1 MITGW
6 ATTLVIVLTLL
17 SSNSFANDF
26 TMEQVGD
33 NFTLTVT
40 QTGNNHVLEFDA
52 DGDNETAT
60 VTQTG
65 ADKTLIID
73 FEGTPHNF
81 TASQTG
87 TGNHYA
93 FIDIYTNSGATA
105 QINATQSG
113 STSQSY
119 SITGSCYASSGC
131 ALTVNQTGN

>member
-1 MITGW
+1 MTIGW
-6 ATTLVIVLTLL
+6 ATTLVIALTLL
-17 SSNSFANDF
+17 SNSSFANDF
-26 TMEQVGD
+26 EMNQIGD
-33 NFTLTVT
+33 NFTLTFT
-40 QTGNNHVLEFDA
+40 QTGNNHVLEFDV
-52 DGDNETAT
+52 DGDGETAT
-60 VTQTG
+60 ITQTG

-93 FIDIYTNSGATA
+93 YIDIYTSSNDTA

-119 SITGSCYASSGC
+119 SITGSCYATSGC

>member
-1 MITGW
+1 MTTGW
-6 ATTLVIVLTLL
+6 VTTLVIVLTLL
-17 SSNSFANDF
+17 SSISFANDF
-26 TMEQVGD
+26 EMTQVGD

-40 QTGNNHVLEFDA
+40 QTGNNHVLEFDV
-52 DGDNETAT
+52 DGDGETAT
-60 VTQTG
+60 ITQTG

-93 FIDIYTNSGATA
+93 YIDIYTNSSTTA

-113 STSQSY
+113 STNQSY
-119 SITGSCYASSGC
+119 SITGSCYATSGC
-131 ALTVNQTGN
+131 TLTVNQTGN

>member
-1 MITGW
+1 MTIGW
-6 ATTLVIVLTLL
+6 ATTLVIALTLL
-17 SSNSFANDF
+17 SSSSLANDF
-26 TMEQVGD
+26 EMTQVGD

-40 QTGNNHVLEFDA
+40 QTGNNHVLEFDV
-52 DGDNETAT
+52 DGDGETAT
-60 VTQTG
+60 ITQTG

-105 QINATQSG
+105 QITATQSG

-119 SITGSCYASSGC
+119 SITGSCWAASGC
-131 ALTVNQTGN
+131 ALNINQTGN

>member
-1 MITGW
+1 M
-6 ATTLVIVLTLL
+6 
-17 SSNSFANDF
+17 ANDF

-40 QTGNNHVLEFDA
+40 QTGNNHVLEFDV

-60 VTQTG
+60 ITQTG

-105 QINATQSG
+105 QITATQSG

-119 SITGSCYASSGC
+119 TVTGECWAASGC
-131 ALTVNQTGN
+131 ALNINQTGN

>member
-1 MITGW
+1 MTIGW
-6 ATTLVIVLTLL
+6 ATTLVTALTLL
-17 SSNSFANDF
+17 SNSCWANDF
-26 TMEQVGD
+26 EMTQVGD

-40 QTGNNHVLEFDA
+40 QTGNNHILEFDV

-60 VTQTG
+60 ITQTG

-93 FIDIYTNSGATA
+93 YIDIYTDSDTTA
-105 QINATQSG
+105 QITATQSG

-119 SITGSCYASSGC
+119 SITGSCYAASGC
-131 ALTVNQTGN
+131 ALNISQTGN

>member
-60 VTQTG
+60 ITQTG

-105 QINATQSG
+105 QITATQSG

>member
-1 MITGW
+1 MTIGW
-6 ATTLVIVLTLL
+6 ATTQAIALILI
-17 SSNSFANDF
+17 SSNCLANDF

-40 QTGNNHVLEFDA
+40 QTGNNHVLEFDV

-60 VTQTG
+60 ITQTG

-93 FIDIYTNSGATA
+93 FIDIYTNSGTTA
-105 QINATQSG
+105 QITATQSG

-119 SITGSCYASSGC
+119 SITGSCWAASGC
-131 ALTVNQTGN
+131 ALNINQTGN

>member
-40 QTGNNHVLEFDA
+40 QTGNNHVLEFDV

-60 VTQTG
+60 ITQTG

-105 QINATQSG
+105 QITATQSG
-113 STSQSY
+113 STPQSY